1 MSPNLLQL
9 SERATKA
16 EGQIFGHP
24 QTDNHVG
31 LPRSVPMLGDGGERH
46 AHQAFLVEKLG
57 EEIDV
62 ERLNPVVEDND
73 PIVVMSDFPYRSRH
87 VTSLR
92 KTWVGLNLLECAA

>member
-9 SERATKA
+9 SERTTKT
-16 EGQIFGHP
+16 EGQVFGHP

-31 LPRSVPMLGDGGERH
+31 LPRTVSMLGDGGEGH
-46 AHQAFLVEKLG
+46 ADDPLVMKQFG

-62 ERLNPVVEDND
+62 QRLYAFVEDND
-73 PIVVMSDFPYRSRH
+73 PIVVMSDFPYRSGH

-92 KTWVGLNLLECAA
+92 KTWVGLNLAECAG

>member
-31 LPRSVPMLGDGGERH
+31 LPRPVSVLSDGGEGH
-46 AHQAFLVEKLG
+46 TDDPLVVKQFG
-57 EEIDV
+57 EQINV
-62 ERLNPVVEDND
+62 QRLYAVVEDND
-73 PIVVMSDFPYRSRH
+73 PIVVMSDFPYRSWH